1 MKRFFALKAVALSL
15 FLPFTAT
22 QVQAEGWSVYYL
34 GDSDTRDRCMSH
46 ARSVINGY
54 IFKNGGGNTSE
65 ASWTVYGYDLEPG
78 DQDIVIMC
86 PVTQDGSVAAIMNVH
101 GETTEEQR
109 IFVAD
114 TIESMWEK

>member
-1 MKRFFALKAVALSL
+1 MKKSITFKSLALLTL
-15 FLPFTAT
+15 LPFAAT
-22 QVQAEGWSVYYL
+22 QAHAEGWSVYYL
-34 GDSDTRDRCMSH
+34 GEHASRDRCMSH

-54 IFKNGGGNTSE
+54 IFANGGGNTSE

-78 DQDIVIMC
+78 DQDVVIMC
-86 PVTQDGSVAAIMNVH
+86 PITQDGSISAILNVH

-114 TIESMWEK
+114 TIDSMWNK